1 MVDYNRL
8 RGALAEKRLTQKEIA
23 EHIGC
28 TPQAISYKLAGKSPL
43 TIRDVTIICQLIK
56 ATPDERDSIFFA

>member
-23 EHIGC
+23 AHIGC
-28 TPQAISYKLAGKSPL
+28 TPQAVSYKLTGKSPL
-43 TIRDVTIICQLIK
+43 TVRDVSIICELIK
-56 ATPDERDSIFFA
+56 ATPKERDTIFFT